1 LKPDTPYFEISAPQ
15 TLSGEPLKQSKVAP
29 GMEICFIVTF
39 RPQEVREYSWDLVC
53 CTERENFIVPLR
65 AIGFRP
71 LLTLPDEIDFG
82 PCPIKSATEK
92 KIVIQNVGTSVAK
105 FSMTSFLSNVLCP
118 EQDIVIEAQGTYAL
132 ELQFTPIDTSYIDG
146 EIEVTFM
153 NEIKCYIAV
162 KGLGKNVE
170 VSLSTPSLTLEPSYI
185 SLFSQKTLKIRNLSD
200 APIRYR
206 WKSFATED
214 EEEAERERLLTE
226 INRIEEE
233 ERAELH
239 NRVMQGLYT
248 NSSGPNMGDYGEA
261 GFDYS
266 INEGDPTTLLPF
278 AARVD
283 EAVLTR
289 KYRNLRKALEADK
302 MLFVDDIFDIS
313 PMEGEVWAHSEM
325 EITVCFR
332 PDTAAQFNCLAFL
345 DVSGRHDRLA
355 LTLSGHGIG
364 PNAALSFE
372 VLDIGDVFVND
383 ENFYE
388 LSIKNKGDIPAQ
400 WTFMSSLTKFGN
412 KFQFSPTEG
421 YLLPNQSQKIQI
433 RFESDILGEFSEHFR
448 FALQGNED
456 MLVCQIKGHVIGPTF
471 HFDCTSIDF
480 GTVSYDY
487 LHSTKVRLVNTSKV
501 PMVYTLHIP
510 QDGAYLKKEF
520 NIEPN
525 RGTLAAKESV
535 EVLIEFIPTTVKVYD
550 YSLAVDVLGVG
561 DILLSIPITAECIIS
576 TIKLDLPLRELDFG
590 DCFIRYPY
598 EKDLRLTN
606 VSTVVNTKFEI
617 LPQPKQTLSVASYEA
632 VPSVAVIE
640 PGDTMVVKVRLI
652 AQKLGPYKVPLTIT
666 IAGSQEPPMQAVIVF
681 NSVGPKISVG
691 CTELK
696 WGNIECLKDSDR
708 MLSIKN
714 IGLISASM
722 KLFLKMARSCYLIE
736 THELVLEA
744 QQSYDLKVIANLDDS
759 VVNKDEIHIVVDE
772 GDNLMVPLI
781 AKGIGTTMYCKD
793 PIDVLDLGVQLT
805 NAPFEKQIVLEN
817 KGRRPQILKWTNKT
831 VQVENAARL
840 AKAKK
845 LGKDLTQK
853 LPKNLAPIDPC
864 FAVSPEEITLRPRTA
879 TTFTFKGFSAAPR
892 CMSEMFILDS
902 KVGKERNFKQIMQTE
917 VKCDVVNPL
926 LEFSSN
932 NISFLYTW
940 EKDVDAQIHKA
951 DLVLTNTSS
960 ITLTF
965 FLKTEI
971 PFNLNTW
978 EVTLEPG
985 QKVDLIVEFDP
996 LYRDDRQSHVVQKTL
1011 QINYRGHPQKD
1022 SIQLTGEVVFPNL
1035 KFDMSGINFGC
1046 VLNDTSKVIR
1056 LRAENSCKIDVRYEW
1071 IFLEQTT
1078 TKAKSRTAV
1087 FATPPSH
1094 VFDVLPVRSLISPGQ
1109 HEDVEFTMLSTTNT
1123 KLQTTV
1129 ICVVEGGPEYKFPIQ
1144 GESSNVAFE
1153 LDKSVIDFGKV
1164 IYTDK
1169 NDQELMIMNHGKV
1182 NYNFRLEPT
1191 TKDDANYL
1199 EFFPAFGKVNASQN
1213 LKVIVRMRP
1222 GIPSL
1227 IKTSFTVHIAHFD
1240 PVQVACYCQGIF
1252 PAVFVGLPRFKKIG
1266 PLGETEN
1273 VAGAL
1278 WDSFQ
1283 SNVVS
1288 TMMQPDAKLL
1298 PPAIYPPAA
1307 TGTTTAPPVYVE
1319 PDSQFPP
1326 APPNGEEEGSQLP
1339 HLSSVTGSARGI
1351 APQNMDLEMQRAALN
1366 YLLEEKLKALKNNQ
1380 QPEDPVILQDYIAKY
1395 IELKSLVAARY
1406 ICDFGNVII
1415 GQTKK
1420 KIFKITNASLIGQ
1433 LSWVFDKKHLAG
1445 TGFSIEPEKVN
1456 KLAESDS
1463 LEFTVKYFARTQQ
1476 KIGPKS
1482 YTLPLEAPG
1491 APTIH
1496 IIFTANVCLP
1506 EIELSSSNIDFGKVL
1521 IGRSVKMFLALK
1533 NPSPVT
1539 ASWSFRKTGGRDETR
1554 FTITPHN
1561 GSLRPNK
1568 KTIVCLEFIP
1578 QEAHKCSAEFSLRID
1593 QNKKSKQFKMIGEG
1607 ISIPL
1612 KFEPQVVE
1620 INPVLP
1626 FSEGGEQIVT
1636 IQNPTDFPVEFFSID
1651 FDNQYKEEETVLSAV
1666 NEFDLGGIFRS
1677 SLRNPGEKLPF
1688 EVLEAFQRSSAPPPS
1703 EAPVAEEIKQD
1714 VEEEGNQKTY
1724 FRVPPLRTKQGLRDS
1739 SMHQDII
1746 VVGPPL
1752 SGVTTLANNLAKKLF
1767 VPVKTLDELFLDVAL
1782 SDCDEG
1788 IVARRVTNKS
1798 TENEIVE
1805 LNAKM
1810 EALTAAAEQSKLD
1823 AVEAYKKEKKG
1834 KAKEIPDEVYQTPQ
1848 VQALNDYKQGLELT
1862 PDIIANI
1869 LTFRLSWQDIGDGC
1883 ILDGVFTKLFPMD
1896 MVLHALPKA
1905 FPGLIFAHIRINR
1918 GKEGYEEWIQHVSE
1932 VVSQERERLKKSI
1945 DTFKR
1950 LLFKSLKA
1958 VKGKSVESQIKEL
1971 EETFINGIPEAI
1983 PTGDESWLDA
1993 LGNVMELDANDY
2005 KALDEKEKTAYL
2017 SQILYQQSLFLSDA
2031 EKAVARIQKPSDS
2044 SLLERVDSAEAPAQE
2059 SNEEKL
2065 TNTMPRENISYD
2077 EYEASILPILLS
2089 MPQGNALKVASG
2101 MDQSDATE
2109 VEDNKSGE
2117 DLPTKQESSSHGVY
2131 DILLEGEESADV
2143 VQQLALSQLP
2153 APKVSLADKENEL
2166 PAPEVLQVYR
2176 KPLARA
2182 NRKAIKNF
2190 IIADIDDE
2198 LVKPAPPVPAV
2209 VEPVSEPAKGK
2220 GKPAKGKVEEPPP
2233 PEPVAVEPQPEKPKP
2248 TRWIVSAQ
2256 SSFQFKVRFGAEK
2269 EGTFQASME
2278 FEIVGTGQKFNLP
2291 CNAICEYPKV
2301 NIDTRN
2307 VFMRRLKSL
2316 NPANPYPLK
2325 RFVIAENFY
2334 SFGSLALFKKP
2345 DWKKTITDGSS
2356 EDDKSKS
2363 IAIETTNSDIIRIT
2377 NNGRYKCDVNL
2388 SIEYDEG
2395 DSKDCFLIE
2404 PPQIEIEEGETKEVR
2419 AWALPKESKEYK
2431 GTLVVNVAKN
2441 PTITKFPIR
2450 CWGSEP
2456 TAECLGP
2463 WTEGIAAAEE
2473 ALAKNTDKKL
2483 VKDLEAKLQALKEAF
2498 TIDFDRVL
2506 IGKTELRTF
2515 QIKNTSLVP
2524 VAWEVIPED
2533 FDNSPNIKISPM
2545 SGVVPYNTT
2554 MDVTVSFTSPDPLML
2569 TGKFSVKLADAE
2581 GGLET
2586 ARAVIRKFRS
2596 VAEAYK
2602 ITAVSL
2608 NSEGKELLGTS
2619 EMDFGLARVGDYA
2632 IQNLKMG
2639 NKGKYKIGY
2648 AFKLTES
2655 IAEMIKIE
2663 PMEGTIDA
2671 GNALAEIK
2679 VTFCSK
2685 ADEIVLK
2692 SNSEIKV
2699 NISEPTTGEIVE
2711 TFPLLIT
2718 AQAKY
2723 NRFRLQPSK
2732 GISFGAIR
2740 FDADPRV
2747 KRSEL
2752 RNESKFEITY
2762 VVMPV
2767 SAEHDEI
2774 DDLDPSAFAAYA
2786 CGVPAAMR
2794 GKELGEEYLKRLGG
2808 GGGGGTDKGGKKD
2821 AKPPVKGK
2829 GAPVDAPPPS
2839 SLNPLVQDPDSLAL
2853 TPAPSDP
2860 LVVGAFT
2867 IHPRVATIQPGQ
2879 AVSIDMKFD
2888 PSGCETVVEKLRI
2901 CVGGADPNDPLTIV
2915 MKSFEL
2921 VGESCLPAMVCNDF
2935 NSIFEEQE
2943 IVSSLA
2949 ESTGE
2954 NSVAGGKIEKLP
2966 VGKVV
2971 FAEAE
2976 KTLAFGPVSCAQSG
2990 RGVMERVKITNPT
3003 KIDIKAKFKVVSPEV
3018 AAALSGG
3025 GAKDPKAGAGKDAKG
3040 GKDAGK
3046 GGKKAEPVAQV
3057 VIPEA
3062 FVVQP
3067 ESWEIPPHESR
3078 FVNIYFNPTEIKSYR
3093 SVFIAEIDD
3102 EGITSSVQPKVP
3114 NTGKTLT
3121 FDLGGSGTLPCI
3133 SIEEPTDRN
3142 AEGQVVINFAKTL
3155 IERKVTKMIRIRNDG
3170 VMPATCLF
3178 EIHGDRDFEF
3188 PARGTSLTVHPG
3200 KKETISVS
3208 FAPREMIG
3216 DGNRS
3221 ANIRISVLNNAF
3233 DQYTVALSG
3242 QAYSSDAIIDTSMNN
3257 GDEVEE
3263 TKEAPTLS
3271 DHIVFSDINLTSGPG
3286 KSQLSILL
3294 KSRSNYPL
3302 KFSFNKADGVP
3313 NTLSFAPTIGHLAA
3327 FGTKEIS
3334 FSFNATEPC
3343 VLENAKVLCSLK
3355 KIEYQATSED
3365 PKIRASEE
3373 ALWGKWDDAM
3383 KSMRQAY
3390 PEDMKAIEDYAAA
3403 IKDYE
3408 AKVEAE
3414 KAKGK
3419 KAKPVGPPPEKCM
3432 LELAPP
3438 NENGEP
3444 MIYEIVAEPFNQIAA
3459 DYIPQE
3465 VVLTCSGVADSVSYD
3480 CPGHGETFQFVPTYI
3495 FQSSVHKF
3503 TFTNKSKVKIPL
3515 LWTFEDLSRRRNSRQ
3530 TTTAGG
3536 NRTAVTTMTNKDF
3549 ATCPFK
3555 VEPEEC
3561 SVEPN
3566 ESQEFVV
3573 KFTPMDAG
3581 DFLYSLQGHLFTDVM
3596 TRNRK
3601 EPGAVNMIFH
3611 GIGKR
3616 PVCHF
3621 DIQETLD
3628 YLSRREP
3635 NLKNENGLNSSIE
3648 TPDLK
3653 IVEVE
3658 SVGLKTRNTFRFYVT
3673 NTTNESYEFLWE
3685 PMGEAS
3691 PFWRC
3696 VQGAGM
3702 MFPGKRIEMIFEYLP
3717 EDTHV
3722 AEAFFKFRLPKVGLQ
3737 QIFLFA
3743 GKVNEPKVAFSTSK
3757 LDFHSVML
3765 GGEGITE
3772 TIYLENHEHLPF
3784 NYSFDKYSLMQLE
3797 GPSGPVLHINPK
3809 EGTVPPNGKVGIQ
3822 LFFKPQEEVSYNY
3835 NVTCIVKRK
3844 PNKLSINV
3852 KGEGYSVHPQIQLE
3866 QTVDVSALSNGR
3878 GSTVQDKF
3886 LTLKPLPA
3894 VNIADYGSVQVLDS
3908 LAKSITVLNAGKYNF
3923 DYSWNIDSIGSMLAL
3938 SGGKLNG
3945 TLLKG
3950 EELSYKLTFAPQREG
3965 NLEQTSLKFTVA
3977 GKYVY
3982 QIIPRGVAV
3991 KPALRFSFM
4000 HHDFGNCFITSPGG
4014 STVIEEAMLTLKN
4027 HDPSSNISVECV
4039 FQKIRALWVECAPTV
4054 IPPGGELQVPIRFA
4068 PREVKEYSFAVP
4080 FMVNGT
4086 GKVTVNI
4093 SGKGIN
4099 ARLELVNGSQRRTAF
4114 GLVNVGTS
4122 VSRTV
4127 MVINKS
4133 KRALP
4138 IQLIEGG
4145 EYGKAL
4151 SDRCI
4156 SFNPT
4161 QQMVLQP
4168 KETMPVVLDF
4178 KPTKRVFQFSEDL
4191 LVQYAGVTRT
4201 LVSISG
4207 KAQGIEVDLDS
4218 DSIPFGLVVL
4228 DSQKV
4233 KKLTLENTGDLTINF
4248 QWQESTFGEHFR
4260 IQPLIGKL
4268 LPGTEMVFDVIFKPK
4283 YVDEDIRQD
4292 NMTLVIPG
4300 IEPLKITCSG
4310 MCINPPTENIQT
4322 MVFQSLARKSETKTV
4337 KIANPS
4343 EKDWFLSPS
4352 LQGIDW
4358 KVPYEFKVPAKGTG
4372 EMPITYYPLTM
4383 ASGTITNPETGATT
4397 NKQHEGKLFIALP
4410 DGSAQLYELRG
4421 NAGNPECSGKYEIE
4435 TPAKKAATVVLK
4447 IQNWL
4452 GEPQK
4457 LQVAIDIQSKPSP
4470 ATFLIAANATE
4481 VGPNGT
4487 KEFPVR

>member
-1 LKPDTPYFEISAPQ
+1 MKPDTPYFEISAPQ

-82 PCPIKSATEK
+82 PCPIKSPTEK

-105 FSMTSFLSNVLCP
+105 FSMVSYLSNVVCP
-118 EQDIVIEAQGTYAL
+118 EQDIAIEANGTYAL
-132 ELQFTPIDTSYIDG
+132 ELEFTPVDTSYIDG

-153 NEIKCYIAV
+153 NGIKCFIAV

-206 WKSFATED
+206 WKSFSTED

-233 ERAELH
+233 ERSELQQ
-239 NRVMQGLYT
+239 RVLQGFYSHT
-248 NSSGPNMGDYGEA
+248 GGNNVGDYGEA

-266 INEGDPTTLLPF
+266 INEGDPANTLMPF

-283 EAVLTR
+283 EAVLIR

-355 LTLSGHGIG
+355 LQLSGQGIG
-364 PNAALSFE
+364 PHAALSFE

-412 KFQFSPTEG
+412 KFQFSPGEG
-421 YLLPNQSQKIQI
+421 YLLPNQSQQIRI

-561 DILLSIPITAECIIS
+561 DILLSIPITAECVIS
-576 TIKLDLPLRELDFG
+576 TVKLDLPLRELDFG

-606 VSTVVNTKFEI
+606 VSTVVHTKFEI

-640 PGDTMVVKVRLI
+640 PGDTMIVKVRLI
-652 AQKLGPYKVPLTIT
+652 AQKLGPFKVPLTIT
-666 IAGSQEPPMQAVIVF
+666 IAGSQEPPMQAVVVF
-681 NSVGPKISVG
+681 NSVGPKVSVG

-696 WGNIECLKDSDR
+696 WGNIECLKDSER
-708 MLSIKN
+708 MLTVKN
-714 IGLISASM
+714 VGLISASM
-722 KLFLKMARSCYLIE
+722 KLFLKMARSCYRIE
-736 THELVLEA
+736 THDLVLEA

-759 VVNKDEIHIVVDE
+759 VVNKDEIHLVVDE

-817 KGRRPQILKWTNKT
+817 KGRRPQILKWLNKS
-831 VQVENAARL
+831 VQLENAARL

-853 LPKNLAPIDPC
+853 LPKNLAPIEPA
-864 FAVSPEEITLRPRTA
+864 FTVSPEEITLRPRTA
-879 TTFTFKGFSAAPR
+879 TTFTFKGFSAVPR
-892 CMSEMFILDS
+892 TMSEYFVLDS

-926 LEFSSN
+926 LEFSTN
-932 NISFLYTW
+932 DLSFLYTW
-940 EKDVDAQIHKA
+940 EKDVDAQIQKA

-971 PFNLNTW
+971 PFNLNSW

-985 QKVDLIVEFDP
+985 QKVDLVVEFDP
-996 LYRDDRQSHVVQKTL
+996 LYRDDRQSHIVQKTL

-1035 KFDMSGINFGC
+1035 KFDVTLINFGC
-1046 VLNDTSKVIR
+1046 VLNDTSKIIR
-1056 LRAENSCKIDVRYEW
+1056 VRAENSCKIDVRYEW
-1071 IFLEQTT
+1071 VFLEQTT

-1094 VFDVLPVRSLISPGQ
+1094 VFDVLPVRSLIAPGH

-1129 ICVVEGGPEYKFPIQ
+1129 LCVVEGGPEYKFPIQ

-1153 LDKSVIDFGKV
+1153 LDKSVMDFGKV
-1164 IYTDK
+1164 IFTDK
-1169 NDQELMIMNHGKV
+1169 NDQDFTIMNHGKV
-1182 NYNFRLEPT
+1182 NYNFRLEPST
-1191 TKDDANYL
+1191 LEDALFL
-1199 EFFPAFGKVNASQN
+1199 EFYPASGKVIANQQ
-1213 LKVIVRMRP
+1213 LKVTIRMRP

-1227 IKTSFTVHIAHFD
+1227 IKAKFTVHIAHFD
-1240 PVQVACYCQGIF
+1240 PVQVDCYCQGIF
-1252 PAVFVGLPRFKKIG
+1252 PAVFVGLPRFKKVG
-1266 PLGETEN
+1266 PYGEIDN
-1273 VAGAL
+1273 VNGAL
-1278 WDSFQ
+1278 WDGFQ
-1283 SNVVS
+1283 SSVLS
-1288 TMMQPDAKLL
+1288 TMMQPDLKLL
-1298 PPAIYPPAA
+1298 PPAVSPPPAS
-1307 TGTTTAPPVYVE
+1307 GTTTSPPVYVE
-1319 PDSQFPP
+1319 PDTQFPP
-1326 APPNGEEEGSQLP
+1326 IPPDGEDVTSNHQIQSL
-1339 HLSSVTGSARGI
+1339 TGSARGV
-1351 APQNMDLEMQRAALN
+1351 APQNLDLEMQRAALN
-1366 YLLEEKLKALKNNQ
+1366 HLLNQKLSELKSNQ
-1380 QPEDPVILQDYIAKY
+1380 QPGDPIVLQDFISKY

-1420 KIFKITNASLIGQ
+1420 KIFKITNASLVGQ

-1445 TGFSIEPEKVN
+1445 SGFSIEPEKVN

-1482 YTLPLEAPG
+1482 FVLPLEAQG

-1496 IIFTANVCLP
+1496 IVFAANVCLP

-1521 IGRSVKMFLALK
+1521 IGRSTKMFLGLK
-1533 NPSPVT
+1533 NPSPVAAT
-1539 ASWSFRKTGGRDETR
+1539 WSFRKTGGRDETR
-1554 FTITPHN
+1554 FTITPPS

-1568 KTIVCLEFIP
+1568 KAVVCLEFIP
-1578 QEAHKCSAEFSLRID
+1578 LEAHKCVAEFSLRID
-1593 QNKKSKQFKMIGEG
+1593 QNKKSKPFKMVGEG
-1607 ISIPL
+1607 VSIPL
-1612 KFEPQVVE
+1612 KFDPQGVD

-1626 FSEGGEQIVT
+1626 FSEGGEQVVT
-1636 IQNPTDFPVEFFSID
+1636 IHNPSDFSVEFFSVD
-1651 FDNQYKEEETVLSAV
+1651 FDNQYKEEETILAAV
-1666 NEFDLGGIFRS
+1666 NEFDLAGFFRT
-1677 SLRNPGEKLPF
+1677 SLRNCGEKLPSEVF
-1688 EVLEAFQRSSAPPPS
+1688 EALQRSTAPPVEQS
-1703 EAPVAEEIKQD
+1703 SNEETKAESAAAV
-1714 VEEEGNQKTY
+1714 VEEGKDEVRLKS
-1724 FRVPPLRTKQGLRDS
+1724 PPLRTKNGLRDTN
-1739 SMHQDII
+1739 MHQDFA

-1752 SGVTTLANNLAKKLF
+1752 SGVTTLANNLAKKLLI
-1767 VPVKTLDELFLDVAL
+1767 PIKTVDDLLLDIADT
-1782 SDCDEG
+1782 DCAEG
-1788 IVARRVTNKS
+1788 VVARRLLGKS
-1798 TENEIVE
+1798 TDHEIND
-1805 LNAKM
+1805 LNSKIA
-1810 EALTAAAEQSKLD
+1810 ELTAAAEQSKLD
-1823 AVEAYKKEKKG
+1823 AAEAYKKEKKG
-1834 KAKEIPDEVYQTPQ
+1834 KAKDIPDEVYQTPQ
-1848 VQALNDYKQGLELT
+1848 VQALDDFKKSLELNE
-1862 PDIIANI
+1862 DVVVK
-1869 LTFRLSWQDIGDGC
+1869 LYTFRLTWQDLGDGC
-1883 ILDGVFTKLFPMD
+1883 ILDGVTSKILP
-1896 MVLHALPKA
+1896 VETLLSALPKA
-1905 FPGLIFAHIRINR
+1905 FPGLMFVHIRTNR
-1918 GKEGYEEWIQHVSE
+1918 GKDGYDDWIRHVSE
-1932 VVSQERERLKKSI
+1932 VQSQEMERLKKSM
-1945 DTFKR
+1945 DGYKR
-1950 LLFKSLKA
+1950 MLFKSLKA
-1958 VKGKSVESQIKEL
+1958 IKGKSVDAQIKEL
-1971 EETFINGIPEAI
+1971 EQTFTAGIPESV
-1983 PTGDESWLDA
+1983 PVGDESWLDS
-1993 LGNVMELDANDY
+1993 LGRVLELDINDY
-2005 KALDEKEKTAYL
+2005 KALDEKEKTTYL
-2017 SQILYQQSLFLSDA
+2017 YQILFQQSLVLSDS
-2031 EKAVARIQKPSDS
+2031 EKAVNRIAATQAK
-2044 SLLERVDSAEAPAQE
+2044 SLTLGETATVENLVEE
-2059 SNEEKL
+2059 SIPGEDNF
-2065 TNTMPRENISYD
+2065 SYD
-2077 EYEASILPILLS
+2077 FYAMKILPLLLA
-2089 MPQGNALKVASG
+2089 MPQRNSQVESAVG
-2101 MDQSDATE
+2101 MVDINSMDNQSQDE
-2109 VEDNKSGE
+2109 KEGE
-2117 DLPTKQESSSHGVY
+2117 SFSSVSNNTPTDGVY
-2131 DILLEGEESADV
+2131 EVLLDGEETPDF
-2143 VQQLALSQLP
+2143 VQQLVLSQLP

-2166 PAPEVLQVYR
+2166 PPVEVLQVYR
-2176 KPLARA
+2176 KPLARP

-2190 IIADIDDE
+2190 IIVDIEDE
-2198 LVKPAPPVPAV
+2198 LVKPSPPLQTAP
-2209 VEPVSEPAKGK
+2209 EPLLEPSKGK
-2220 GKPAKGKVEEPPP
+2220 GKPPPKGKIEEPPP
-2233 PEPVAVEPQPEKPKP
+2233 SEPIVVEPQPEKPKP
-2248 TRWIVSAQ
+2248 TRWIVQPQ
-2256 SSFQFKVRFGAEK
+2256 STLQFKVRFSAEK

-2291 CNAICEYPKV
+2291 CSAICEYPKI

-2307 VFMRRLKSL
+2307 IFMRRLKAL
-2316 NPANPYPLK
+2316 NPANPYPPK

-2345 DWKKTITDGSS
+2345 EWKKTISENSS
-2356 EDDKSKS
+2356 EEDKTKYS
-2363 IAIETTNSDIIRIT
+2363 AIESTNSDIIRIS
-2377 NNGRYKCDVNL
+2377 NNGRYKCNVNL
-2388 SIEYDEG
+2388 SVEYDEG
-2395 DSKDCFLIE
+2395 DSKDAFIIE
-2404 PPQIEIEEGETKEVR
+2404 PAQIEIEEGETKEVR
-2419 AWALPKESKEYK
+2419 AWALPKDEKEYK
-2431 GTLVVNVAKN
+2431 GVLVINVAKN
-2441 PTITKFPIR
+2441 PTLTKFPLC

-2456 TAECLGP
+2456 SAECIGP

-2483 VKDLEAKLQALKEAF
+2483 VKDLEGKLQALKEAF

-2524 VAWEVIPED
+2524 VAWEVLAED
-2533 FDNSPNIKISPM
+2533 FETSSNIKISPM
-2545 SGVVPYNTT
+2545 SGVVAFNSTSE
-2554 MDVTVSFTSPDPLML
+2554 VTVAFSSPDPLML

-2581 GGLET
+2581 GGLNS
-2586 ARAVIRKFRS
+2586 ARAIVRKFRA

-2608 NSEGKELLGTS
+2608 NAEGKELMGTS
-2619 EMDFGLARVGDYA
+2619 EMDFGLIRVGDFA
-2632 IQNLKMG
+2632 VQTLKMG

-2648 AFKLTES
+2648 AFSLTEA
-2655 IAEMIKIE
+2655 IAELVKIE
-2663 PMEGTIDA
+2663 PMEGTIDP
-2671 GNALAEIK
+2671 GNALADIK
-2679 VTFCSK
+2679 VTLC
-2685 ADEIVLK
+2685 ARTGEIGLK

-2718 AQAKY
+2718 GQAKF

-2747 KRSEL
+2747 KRAEL

-2762 VVMPV
+2762 VVMPI

-2774 DDLDPSAFAAYA
+2774 DDLDSAAFSSYA
-2786 CGVPAAMR
+2786 FGVPAAMR
-2794 GKELGEEYLKRLGG
+2794 AKELGEEYLKRVGG
-2808 GGGGGTDKGGKKD
+2808 GSVDAKGGKKD
-2821 AKPPVKGK
+2821 AKPPAKGK
-2829 GAPVDAPPPS
+2829 GAPLDAPPTS
-2839 SLNPLVQDPDSLAL
+2839 TLNPLVQDPDNLPL
-2853 TPAPSDP
+2853 PAPPTDP

-2867 IHPRVATIQPGQ
+2867 IHPRVATVQPGQ
-2879 AVSIDMKFD
+2879 AISIDMKFD

-2935 NSIFEEQE
+2935 YSIFEEQE

-2954 NSVAGGKIEKLP
+2954 NSITGGKIEKLP

-2976 KTLAFGPVSCAQSG
+2976 KMLAFGPVSCSQSG

-3003 KIDIKAKFKVVSPEV
+3003 KIDIKAKFKVVSPEA
-3018 AAALSGG
+3018 AAALNGAAKDTKAGG
-3025 GAKDPKAGAGKDAKG
+3025 GKDGKG
-3040 GKDAGK
+3040 SKDAGK
-3046 GGKKAEPVAQV
+3046 GGKKGPDVPAPVTA
-3057 VIPEA
+3057 PEA

-3078 FVNIYFNPTEIKSYR
+3078 FVNVYFNPTEIKSYR
-3093 SVFIAEIDD
+3093 SVFIADIDD
-3102 EGITSSVQPKVP
+3102 EGITTSVQPKVP
-3114 NTGKTLT
+3114 NTGKTLM

-3142 AEGQVVINFAKTL
+3142 SDGKVVINFAKTL
-3155 IERKVTKMIRIRNDG
+3155 IERKITKSICIRNDG

-3178 EIHGDRDFEF
+3178 EISGDRDFDF
-3188 PARGTSLTVHPG
+3188 PAKGTSLTVYPG
-3200 KKETISVS
+3200 KKETIDVS
-3208 FAPREMIG
+3208 FAPKEVKE

-3233 DQYTVALSG
+3233 DVYTIALSG
-3242 QAYSSDAIIDTSMNN
+3242 QAYSSDAIIDTTISEGEEDSDETEGKN
-3257 GDEVEE
+3257 GIS
-3263 TKEAPTLS
+3263 TLS
-3271 DHIVFSDINLTSGPG
+3271 DHIRFSDINLSNGPG
-3286 KSQLSILL
+3286 KSQSTILL

-3302 KFSFNKADGVP
+3302 KFLFCRADGVP
-3313 NTLSFAPTIGHLAA
+3313 GSLTFSPTTGHLAP
-3327 FGTKEIS
+3327 FGTKEITFS
-3334 FSFNATEPC
+3334 FSADTASALND
-3343 VLENAKVLCSLK
+3343 AKVSCILK
-3355 KIEYQATSED
+3355 KIEYQATSDD
-3365 PKIRASEE
+3365 PKIRGSEE

-3383 KSMRQAY
+3383 KSMRPAY
-3390 PEDMKAIEDYAAA
+3390 PEDLKAIEEYAAA

-3438 NENGEP
+3438 NENGES
-3444 MIYEIVAEPFNQIAA
+3444 MIYEIVAEPYNQIVL
-3459 DYIPQE
+3459 DYTPQE
-3465 VVLTCSGVADSVSYD
+3465 VVLTCSGVADVVQYD
-3480 CPGHGETFQFVPTYI
+3480 CPGHGETLQFVPTYI
-3495 FQSSVHKF
+3495 FQSAIHKF
-3503 TFTNKSKVKIPL
+3503 VFTNKSNVKIPL
-3515 LWTFEDLSRRRNSRQ
+3515 VWAFEDLARRRNSRQ
-3530 TTTAGG
+3530 GTTAVG

-3555 VEPEEC
+3555 IEPEEC
-3561 SVEPN
+3561 SVVPN
-3566 ESQEFVV
+3566 GSQEFVV
-3573 KFTPMDAG
+3573 TFTPMDAG
-3581 DFLYSLQGHLFTDVM
+3581 DFLYSLQGHLFSDALN
-3596 TRNRK
+3596 RNRK
-3601 EPGAVNMIFH
+3601 DPGSINMIFH

-3616 PVCHF
+3616 PVCHI
-3621 DIQETLD
+3621 DIKETLD
-3628 YLSRREP
+3628 YLSRRES

-3696 VQGAGM
+3696 VQAAGM

-3722 AEAFFKFRLPKVGLQ
+3722 AEAFFRFRLPKVGLQ

-3784 NYSFDKYSLMQLE
+3784 NYMFDKYSLMQLE
-3797 GPSGPVLHINPK
+3797 GPAGPVLHINPK
-3809 EGTVPPNGKVGIQ
+3809 EGTVPPNGKVAVQ

-3835 NVTCIVKRK
+3835 NVTCVVKRK
-3844 PNKLSINV
+3844 PNKLSINI

-3866 QTVDVSALSNGR
+3866 QTVDSSGKNA
-3878 GSTVQDKF
+3878 GSSVQEKF

-3894 VNIADYGSVQVLDS
+3894 TNIADFGSVQVLDS

-3923 DYSWNIDSIGSMLAL
+3923 DYSWNIDNIGSMLAL
-3938 SGGKLNG
+3938 SGGKMNG

-3950 EELSYKLTFAPQREG
+3950 DELSYKLTFAPQREG
-3965 NLEQTSLKFTVA
+3965 TLDQTSLKFTVA

-3982 QIIPRGVAV
+3982 QIIPRGIAV

-4014 STVIEEAMLTLKN
+4014 STVIEEVLLTLKN

-4086 GKVTVNI
+4086 GKVSVNV

-4114 GLVNVGTS
+4114 GLVNVGTA

-4138 IQLIEGG
+4138 LQLIEGG
-4145 EYGKAL
+4145 DYGKAL
-4151 SDRCI
+4151 SDRFI
-4156 SFNPT
+4156 SFSPA
-4161 QQMVLQP
+4161 QQVLLQP
-4168 KETMPVVLDF
+4168 KETIPVVFDF
-4178 KPTKRVFQFSEDL
+4178 KPTKRVFQFAEDL

-4248 QWQESTFGEHFR
+4248 QWQEITFGEHFR

-4283 YVDEDIRQD
+4283 FVDEDIRQD
-4292 NMTLVIPG
+4292 NMTLIIPG

-4322 MVFQSLARKSETKTV
+4322 LSFQSVARKSETKTV

-4358 KVPYEFKVPAKGTG
+4358 KVPYEFKVPAKGSG

-4383 ASGTITNPETGATT
+4383 THMTNSETGVAS

-4435 TPAKKAATVVLK
+4435 TPAKKASTVVIK

-4457 LQVAIDIQSKPSP
+4457 LEVAIDIQAKPCP